1 MCAERQR
8 TTVGDAPRAVASGSN
23 LRVVNE
29 LSGAGLRALVVDDDA
44 PIRQLLRAV
53 LELEGWDVIEAE
65 DGVQGLELALSE
77 RPHAVVLDVMMPRK
91 DGFEVLTELRAS
103 EAGRAMAI
111 VMLTAKNR
119 QSDILRGTR
128 LGADLYLTKPF
139 DPDHVAKH
147 LAFHALR
154 RAPGARTEQPGPAT
168 AGA

>member
-1 MCAERQR
+1 MRPL
-8 TTVGDAPRAVASGSN
+8 VGATIVAGRPRAGASAPN
-23 LRVVNE
+23 LSVVSD

-44 PIRQLLRAV
+44 PIRQLVRAV
-53 LELEGWDVIEAE
+53 LELEGWEVLEAG
-65 DGVQGLELALSE
+65 DGVEGLELALSE

-91 DGFEVLTELRAS
+91 DGFEVLAELRAS

-154 RAPGARTEQPGPAT
+154 RAPGARADRPGPAT